1 MNEKELLV
9 EMQRHNETR
18 EQLSNFLGIT
28 RQTVARKM
36 SDENNSDFTMGE
48 IKKIKE
54 HYDLSI
60 ERLEEIFFNTEV
72 S

>member
-1 MNEKELLV
+1 MNGTELLV

-18 EQLSNFLGIT
+18 EQLSNYLGIT
-28 RQTVARKM
+28 RQTLARKM
-36 SDENNSDFTMGE
+36 SDDNNSDFTMGE

-54 HYDLSI
+54 HYNLTI
-60 ERLEEIFFNTEV
+60 ERVDEIFFSAEV

>member
-1 MNEKELLV
+1 MIDAK
-9 EMQRHNETR
+9 
-18 EQLSNFLGIT
+18 NFLGIT
-28 RQTVARKM
+28 RQTLARKM
-36 SDENNSDFTMGE
+36 SDDNNSDFTMGE

-54 HYDLSI
+54 HYDLTI

>member
-1 MNEKELLV
+1 
-9 EMQRHNETR
+9 
-18 EQLSNFLGIT
+18 
-28 RQTVARKM
+28 M
-36 SDENNSDFTMGE
+36 SDDNNSDFTMGE

-54 HYDLSI
+54 HYDLTI